1 MAAPT
6 GDPHPHLRW
15 TDRPT
20 LRTPVLLVAFGG
32 WNDAGD
38 AASTAID
45 YLIDAW
51 DTDEFVDI
59 DPEEFFDFTSTRPEV
74 RIDLGG
80 TRQIDWPSNAFH
92 AGTIPDT
99 GVDVVLLS
107 GVEPQLRWRTFCD
120 HVIAVARAV
129 DARMV
134 VTMGALLAEVPHS
147 RPVSV
152 FGTAYDDATVDALD
166 VRTSRYEGP
175 TGITGV
181 LHAACREAGIQS
193 AALWAA
199 VPTYVPNATS
209 PKAALAL
216 VERAATLIGVEI
228 DATELKFATDSYEH
242 QVSQLVA
249 EDDETTEYVANLER
263 RFDEEPDAF
272 TDGESLVDEVERFLR
287 DQE

>member
-1 MAAPT
+1 MAASP
-6 GDPHPHLRW
+6 GDSHPHLRW
-15 TDRPT
+15 TDRPE
-20 LRTPVLLVAFGG
+20 LRSPVMLVAFGG

-51 DTDEFVDI
+51 DTDEFVDL
-59 DPEEFFDFTSTRPEV
+59 DPEEFFDFTTTRPEV

-80 TRQIDWPSNAFH
+80 TRQIEWPSTAFH

-99 GVDVVLLS
+99 EVDVVLLS

-129 DARMV
+129 DARMI

-216 VERAATLIGVEI
+216 VERAATLIGVTI

-249 EDDETTEYVANLER
+249 EDEETTDYVAHLEHR
-263 RFDEEPDAF
+263 YDEEPDSF

-287 DQE
+287 DQD